1 MFSSKQN
8 STLLALPLLAII
20 FLTRTNHF
28 GSAVNLPDAT
38 LAVLFFG
45 GLMLMNLRWVA
56 LAIIAAFGMD
66 FYALGFAGVA
76 DYCMSLGYWGL
87 IPTYAL
93 VWGAGRWLGKQA
105 KPFAVPRYIAL
116 SWFAMSVAF
125 VVSNGFW
132 YVFSDKVATLNI
144 IEFSER
150 VAQYYTPYVSY
161 TLMYLGLAWVIHAV
175 LKSLS
180 FKNQTANG

>member
-1 MFSSKQN
+1 
-8 STLLALPLLAII
+8 
-20 FLTRTNHF
+20 
-28 GSAVNLPDAT
+28 
-38 LAVLFFG
+38 
-45 GLMLMNLRWVA
+45 
-56 LAIIAAFGMD
+56 
-66 FYALGFAGVA
+66 
-76 DYCMSLGYWGL
+76 
-87 IPTYAL
+87 
-93 VWGAGRWLGKQA
+93 
-105 KPFAVPRYIAL
+105 
-116 SWFAMSVAF
+116 MSVAF